1 MAAVLLPPWMR
12 KGASATVAFA
22 GFVVAAVF
30 AGLVFDESPAAET
43 LIDESMDVTGSP
55 R

>member
-1 MAAVLLPPWMR
+1 MVAAVL
-12 KGASATVAFA
+12 
-22 GFVVAAVF
+22 

-43 LIDESMDVTGSP
+43 LIDESLTRDRLAALTQVILAATGAVVVLVA